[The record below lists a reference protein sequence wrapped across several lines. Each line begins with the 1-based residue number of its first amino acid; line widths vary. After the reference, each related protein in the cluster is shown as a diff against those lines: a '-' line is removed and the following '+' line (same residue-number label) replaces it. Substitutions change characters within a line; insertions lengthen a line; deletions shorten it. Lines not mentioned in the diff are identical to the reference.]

1 VSNTVNLLDVSGHIK
16 VNPLDTVNIED
27 AEGYFGVKEGLQV
40 LTLSDVTGRFKVSEV
55 KNFWNWSD
63 NIFFDRDHPFLI
75 TDEWSDNI
83 LIKRDKAH
91 CY

>member
-1 VSNTVNLLDVSGHIK
+1 VPDAVNLSDASGYLK
-16 VNPLDTVNIED
+16 VDLLNTVNIED
-27 AEGYFGVKEGLQV
+27 AEGYFGAKEGLQA
-40 LTLSDVTGRFKVSEV
+40 LTLSDITGWFEVSGV
-55 KNFWNWSD
+55 KKFWNWSD
-63 NIFFDRDHPFLI
+63 NIFYDRDHPFLI